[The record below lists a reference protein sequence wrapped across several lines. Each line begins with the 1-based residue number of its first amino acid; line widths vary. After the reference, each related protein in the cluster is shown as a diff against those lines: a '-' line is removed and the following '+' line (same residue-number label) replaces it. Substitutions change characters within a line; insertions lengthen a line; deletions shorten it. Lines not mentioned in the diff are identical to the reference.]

1 MDVKDKP
8 YLAKCIDAG
17 NKSLTKGNI
26 YTLTFGEKYN
36 HAGSKFVNT
45 ICDNG
50 LKGEFYE
57 RRFKPINDLTVD
69 LI

>member
-1 MDVKDKP
+1 MNRNNTYMGV
-8 YLAKCIDAG
+8 CIDSG
-17 NKSLTKGNI
+17 NKSLTRGRI

-57 RRFKPINDLTVD
+57 RRFKPTNDLTVE